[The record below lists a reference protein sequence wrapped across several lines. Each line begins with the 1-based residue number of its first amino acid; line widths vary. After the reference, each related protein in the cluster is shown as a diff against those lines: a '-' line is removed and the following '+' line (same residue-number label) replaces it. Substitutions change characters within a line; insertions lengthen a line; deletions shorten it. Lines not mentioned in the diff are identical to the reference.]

1 MRCLQVQATI
11 NCAGMNGPHPP
22 MNEEKVQLSYEIL
35 QYLIDNPNAQ
45 DTFDGIVD
53 WWLLERTVKRQS
65 LLVKEA
71 LSMLVADRLV
81 LERKGRDTRTYYKIN
96 GRRRGKIISLLQKR
110 FLKNRVSPQ

>member
-1 MRCLQVQATI
+1 MS
-11 NCAGMNGPHPP
+11 GPNPQ
-22 MNEEKVQLSYEIL
+22 NEEKVELCYEIL

-53 WWLLERTVKRQS
+53 WWLLERTVKRQA

-71 LSMLVADRLV
+71 LSILVADRLV

-96 GRRRGKIISLLQKR
+96 SRRRGKIISLLQKK
-110 FLKNRVSPQ
+110 FLTHGSTR